1 MRLKNSLK
9 TNWGKE
15 LKRRLFAL
23 LSVFCIFV
31 GGFSLSVSAYTDNE
45 NYFSINVPEQYTVIN
60 ADNVKTNQDF
70 LQKINYTASG
80 FKDYLKNNNIVFY
93 AINKTDGSEI
103 VLKCVSSEF
112 SKNIN
117 DLILLDNSSLNTVA
131 DKILNDKTYT
141 AYEKNGTKFLMVD
154 INAEDRGGSFY
165 GTQFLTVKNG
175 LMYSLSFTFKDSAI
189 SSESSEIINNVFED
203 FYISDN
209 TGFSWKKFGNII
221 IAVVISLCIIL
232 FVIVAGYVVYTFIND
247 VRAKNSTN
255 DVAPYVKIKRRK
267 F

>member
-1 MRLKNSLK
+1 M
-9 TNWGKE
+9 NWGKE
-15 LKRRLFAL
+15 LKRRIFAL
-23 LSVFCIFV
+23 LSVLCILI
-31 GGFSLSVSAYTDNE
+31 GAFSLTATAYSDKE

-60 ADNVKTNQDF
+60 ADNVKSNQDF

-103 VLKCVSSEF
+103 VLKCISSEF
-112 SKNIN
+112 SKSIEDMNFLGN
-117 DLILLDNSSLNTVA
+117 DALVSVA
-131 DKILNDKTYT
+131 DKILQDKSYT
-141 AYEKNGTKFLMVD
+141 AYEKNGSKFLIVD
-154 INAEDRGGSFY
+154 IDSEDRGGSFY

-175 LMYSLSFTFKDSAI
+175 ILYSLSFTFKDSTTAL
-189 SSESSEIINNVFED
+189 SSNEIVNTVFEE

-209 TGFSWKKFGNII
+209 SGFSWENFGDII
-221 IAVVISLCIIL
+221 ITVIITLCIIL
-232 FVIVAGYVVYTFIND
+232 FVIVSGYVVYTFIND
-247 VRAKNSTN
+247 IRTKNSTN